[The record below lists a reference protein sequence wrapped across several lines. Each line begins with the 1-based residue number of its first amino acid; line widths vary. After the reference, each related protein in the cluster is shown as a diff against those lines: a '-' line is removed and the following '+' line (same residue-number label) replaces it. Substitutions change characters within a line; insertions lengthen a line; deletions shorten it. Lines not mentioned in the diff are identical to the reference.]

1 MTKSRAAMLV
11 GYFDKYLKDDIDQ
24 VGELLTFEKL
34 TPHSEYEGKNG
45 GLSEEKRG
53 RLDGFLQLK
62 TCVVCS

>member
-34 TPHSEYEGKNG
+34 TPSSLGI
-45 GLSEEKRG
+45 
-53 RLDGFLQLK
+53 
-62 TCVVCS
+62 